1 MHILCNG
8 ASWVVLVFIQKLV
21 ICVFMY
27 NKFLCTIPLL
37 CTTSRNKEVPSQPWH
52 CWPFLCRMRS
62 FRPSPSGVRGA
73 FQVWLRKSVK
83 KKKALLFYT
92 IRSVFSKHGSSAKH
106 LFETK
111 LDDVRSFA
119 VSHNRVQ
126 AISLQIGV
134 FMLPWHLQRLFPP
147 FPLLLAIIRRAN
159 KTLLRVY
166 RYLVLLSL

>member
-1 MHILCNG
+1 MY
-8 ASWVVLVFIQKLV
+8 VVLF
-21 ICVFMY
+21 
-27 NKFLCTIPLL
+27 KFD
-37 CTTSRNKEVPSQPWH
+37 
-52 CWPFLCRMRS
+52 
-62 FRPSPSGVRGA
+62 SGKV
-73 FQVWLRKSVK
+73 SK
-83 KKKALLFYT
+83 KKKALVFYT
-92 IRSVFSKHGSSAKH
+92 IRSVFSQHGSSAKH

-134 FMLPWHLQRLFPP
+134 FMLPWHLQCLLPP
-147 FPLLLAIIRRAN
+147 FPPLLTIIRRAN

>member
-21 ICVFMY
+21 ICGFMY

-37 CTTSRNKEVPSQPWH
+37 CTTSRNEEVPSQPWH

-62 FRPSPSGVRGA
+62 FRPSPSRVRGA

-83 KKKALLFYT
+83 KKKSSCVLYNK
-92 IRSVFSKHGSSAKH
+92 ISFSQHGSSAKH

-134 FMLPWHLQRLFPP
+134 FMLPWHLQCLLPP
-147 FPLLLAIIRRAN
+147 FPPLLTIIRRAN